1 MEVTPTTR
9 KRLKSAQNAPASRV
23 VSIRYEKSADEMLD
37 FSVSTRY

>member
-1 MEVTPTTR
+1 MEVTSVAR
-9 KRLKSAQNAPASRV
+9 KRVKSAQNAPASRM